1 MSSASLLD
9 VLDVLVTVF
18 LLALVCGA
26 GRYDEVAE
34 PPVLETTSVQEPAVR
49 LVSSTTPA
57 VVVTE
62 KQQNRPPTL
71 SRETLALYREHIQQ
85 QEVKKARTWV
95 APRPCETAP
104 KRPPFNPDPAP
115 LLRLARALAAGR
127 HNSSSSTNRAGRDEI
142 QQPVA
147 TPAPSA
153 PLPLAAANPP
163 TAPASKQ
170 NDTTTSAA
178 ALGNVL
184 LAPIRV
190 EVLHHPVSISTWPF
204 DPRLSI
210 PATSSRGAAPA
221 PPPSLLHGAPS
232 SGDPELD
239 DLVAGLQDAFDEDD
253 A

>member
-1 MSSASLLD
+1 MSSAGLLGI
-9 VLDVLVTVF
+9 LDLLITIF

-26 GRYDEVAE
+26 GRYNAVAE
-34 PPVLETTSVQEPAVR
+34 PPILETTSVQQPAVR
-49 LVSSTTPA
+49 PVSTTTPT

-85 QEVKKARTWV
+85 QEAKQARTWV

-115 LLRLARALAAGR
+115 LLRLARALAVGR
-127 HNSSSSTNRAGRDEI
+127 HNSSSSINRAGRDEI

-147 TPAPSA
+147 APAPSA
-153 PLPLAAANPP
+153 SLPLATAILS
-163 TAPASKQ
+163 TAPASRQ
-170 NDTTTSAA
+170 YDTTTSAA

-184 LAPIRV
+184 VAPIRV
-190 EVLHHPVSISTWPF
+190 DVLHHPVSISTWAF

-210 PATSSRGAAPA
+210 PAASTRGAAPA
-221 PPPSLLHGAPS
+221 PPSSLLHGAPS